1 MNSPYTNFRQLLES
15 LDSIETQDAPEPH
28 EDHEINMAHVELL
41 NLMRNSTELYDMLRG
56 QSEGGGLPAWIQVK
70 IAQSNGMLESVA
82 EYMREQHV
90 QQTTGDYHS
99 GSR

>member
-15 LDSIETQDAPEPH
+15 LDSIETQDAPVPH
-28 EDHEINMAHVELL
+28 QDHEINMAHVELL

-56 QSEGGGLPAWIQVK
+56 QPEGGGLPAWIQVK
-70 IAQSNGMLESVA
+70 IAQANGMLESVA